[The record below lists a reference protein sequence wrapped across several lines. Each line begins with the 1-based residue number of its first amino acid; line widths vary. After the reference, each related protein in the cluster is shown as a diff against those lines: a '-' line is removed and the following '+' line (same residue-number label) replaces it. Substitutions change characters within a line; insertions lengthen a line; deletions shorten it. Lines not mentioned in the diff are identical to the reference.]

1 MTYFTDSIY
10 EKMMMQKPK
19 YRQEHKSTA
28 LKEQK
33 HKKSKIYREIII
45 KRTELP
51 IKGNSVK

>member
-10 EKMMMQKPK
+10 EKMMVQKPK
-19 YRQEHKSTA
+19 YGQEHKSTA

-33 HKKSKIYREIII
+33 HKKSKTYREIII

-51 IKGNSVK
+51 VKGNSVK